1 MKTCVSSYSYSKL
14 LSDGKYNQLTV
25 MQLAKDMGFD
35 AIEFT
40 DLQPPEGE
48 SEADFARRIKAESER
63 IGLPIAS
70 YTIGADFLNAES
82 LEDEIER
89 LKRKVDI
96 AEILG
101 VKVMRHDATG
111 GYKTAEKAYKGFD
124 QALPILAEGCRAV
137 TEYAAAKGIATTV
150 ENHGFFCQESMR
162 VEKLVN
168 AVAHENFGLLV
179 DIGNFACADDPSP
192 VAVGRV
198 ANYAKHVHV
207 KDFHIKSG
215 NGFNPGKG
223 FFRSRGGNYLR
234 GAILCH
240 GDIPVMQCLSILK
253 SSGYDGYVSIEFE
266 GMEDPVEG
274 ISTGLENLK
283 KIFEMI

>member
-14 LSDGKYNQLTV
+14 LSAGKYDQLTV

-48 SEADFARRIKAESER
+48 SEADFARRIKSESER
-63 IGLPIAS
+63 IDLPIAS

-82 LEDEIER
+82 LEDEIDR

-137 TEYAAAKGIATTV
+137 TEYAATKGIATTV

-223 FFRSRGGNYLR
+223 FFKSRGGNYLR

-274 ISTGLENLK
+274 ISTGLENLR
-283 KIFEMI
+283 KILETI